1 MKKLIMLALA
11 AAAMPL
17 CASAQDAAKTDT
29 VKGFRFTDVK
39 TVKTGSVKD
48 QNRSG
53 TCWAFSGTS
62 FIEDEIM
69 RKGGPEL
76 DLSEMFTVRHCYDDK
91 ADKYMLM
98 DGKINFAQGGGLWDI
113 MYVID
118 NYGMVPEEVYT
129 GLNYG
134 EKKHSHYE
142 MSDGLTGYL
151 DGVMRS
157 KKKTTAWKRGFD
169 GILDAY
175 LGELP
180 ESFTYNGKT
189 YTPRTFAD
197 QFGIRSAD
205 YICITSYT
213 HHPFYRSFPLEVA
226 DNWLWAPYQNVPMEE
241 MKAIVDNAIE
251 NGYSVAWAADVS
263 EGGFKWKEGVAVIPE
278 EINPDNLEGTELSRW
293 VTLSDKERADKRFKF
308 DGPVKEIVPTQQE
321 RQNGFLSHE
330 TTDDHGMTIVGI
342 ATDQNG
348 NRYYKIKNSWDTNQK
363 YGGYFYC
370 SEAYFLMKTM
380 GIMVNRNAVPKEIT
394 KKFKD

>member
-370 SEAYFLMKTM
+370 SESYFLMKTM